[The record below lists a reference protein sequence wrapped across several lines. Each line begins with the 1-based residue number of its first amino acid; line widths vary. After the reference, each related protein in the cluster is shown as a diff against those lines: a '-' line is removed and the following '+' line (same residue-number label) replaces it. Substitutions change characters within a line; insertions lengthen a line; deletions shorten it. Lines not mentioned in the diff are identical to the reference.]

1 MWSKH
6 IAVIYLLCRCDICL
20 MASDILLKQNDIF
33 DLAGQ
38 KLRVCDAFVFFNIN
52 YRLWEKK
59 FLKLIHYGGM
69 KMTEY
74 LPEGCLVKT
83 PENQNIIGS
92 QFLLREA
99 CAEGKIIEAKAKLCD
114 SDHNL
119 IVDLGAMKGVIPREE
134 GALGIKEG
142 TVRDIAIISRVN
154 RPVCF
159 VVTGFEKDQN
169 GKTYAVLSRAKA
181 QQICKENYINHL
193 KKGDVVNAKITH
205 LENFGA
211 FADIGCGIIALMPI
225 DTISVSRIEHP
236 KERFSIG
243 MDIKALIKSIE
254 NGRISL
260 SHKELLGTWQEN
272 ADKFVVGETVAGIV
286 RSVESYGA
294 FVELSPNLAGL
305 AESKEGVK
313 VGQQASVYIKSII
326 PNKMKIKL
334 IIIDT
339 FDYKYNPQQPEY
351 FTDETHIDRFV
362 YSPENCEKRIETTFE

>member
-1 MWSKH
+1 
-6 IAVIYLLCRCDICL
+6 
-20 MASDILLKQNDIF
+20 
-33 DLAGQ
+33 
-38 KLRVCDAFVFFNIN
+38 
-52 YRLWEKK
+52 
-59 FLKLIHYGGM
+59 
-69 KMTEY
+69 MTEY
-74 LPEGCLVKT
+74 LPEGCLISS
-83 PENQNIIGS
+83 PENQDIINS
-92 QFLLREA
+92 EFLLKEA
-99 CAEGKIIEAKAKLCD
+99 CANGKILEAKAKLCD

-119 IVDLGAMKGVIPREE
+119 IVNLGNMKGVIPRDE
-134 GALGIKEG
+134 GAIGIKEG

-159 VVTGFEKDQN
+159 VITGFEKDDN

-181 QQICKENYINHL
+181 QKICMENYINNL
-193 KKGDVVNAKITH
+193 SKGDVVNAKITH

-236 KERFSIG
+236 KERFSVG
-243 MDIKALIKSIE
+243 MEIKAVIKSIE

-294 FVELSPNLAGL
+294 FFELSPNLAGL
-305 AESKEGVK
+305 AESYVGVK

-339 FDYKYNPQQPEY
+339 FDYKYNPQTPEY
-351 FTDETHIDRFV
+351 FSEESHIDKFT
-362 YSPENCEKRIETTFE
+362 YSPVNCEKLIETSFE